1 MSDLNTSTLRPGLLV
16 SLKTTIDGNAKYS
29 KRSLRDEITESGTS
43 VLEWQTTRTIF
54 DPEEHKRAVKA
65 RQTARNRVADVCI
78 NTGFGLLCPADQR
91 DRLNEAV
98 EEARVVVREFN
109 RSAKVSR
116 IRVYVMAGYIA
127 DSDEEALRSI
137 ASEVRDLMATMEQGI
152 ENVNA
157 TTIRDAAARALKVGQ
172 MLSPE
177 ASEQVQE
184 AVKLARGVARKI
196 VKAGETAA
204 QEVDHL
210 TIKAIAAKRTAFLD
224 MTEVD
229 DVIDIKGTGSAL
241 DLAAE
246 VIEPGTRAPKQR
258 KRQAVDLAEPEEQ
271 APKQRRGKRERLPS
285 APAAA

>member
-1 MSDLNTSTLRPGLLV
+1 
-16 SLKTTIDGNAKYS
+16 
-29 KRSLRDEITESGTS
+29 
-43 VLEWQTTRTIF
+43 
-54 DPEEHKRAVKA
+54 
-65 RQTARNRVADVCI
+65 
-78 NTGFGLLCPADQR
+78 
-91 DRLNEAV
+91 
-98 EEARVVVREFN
+98 
-109 RSAKVSR
+109 
-116 IRVYVMAGYIA
+116 MAGYIA

-204 QEVDHL
+204 QEVDHV

-229 DVIDIKGTGSAL
+229 DVVDIKGTGRAL

-246 VIEPGTRAPKQR
+246 VLEPGTRAR
-258 KRQAVDLAEPEEQ
+258 RSKRQAVDLDAPAEVTAKPR
-271 APKQRRGKRERLPS
+271 QRGGKRERLP
-285 APAAA
+285 AAA